1 VERIAEARHQEA
13 RPLLISAHKS
23 LLEAKDLLEFL
34 PRMIKGDGCM
44 QDVQTSSEN
53 NFVELGSSW
62 RAPLYET
69 TLCFQKPHGQDEE
82 GNPVVPNMYEYFW

>member
-1 VERIAEARHQEA
+1 
-13 RPLLISAHKS
+13 LLISAHKS

-34 PRMIKGDGCM
+34 PGMVNGDGCM

-62 RAPLYET
+62 RAPLCEM
-69 TLCFQKPHGQDEE
+69 TLCFQKPHGQGEP
-82 GNPVVPNMYEYFW
+82 GNTIVPKMFEYLW